1 MSTVIKLFN
10 SLIIVVA
17 LVSSASLLAS
27 RCTPA
32 QKLSGSAGL
41 EGFVLPAEAS
51 TWLSAVRIEL
61 MQARCSS
68 RSQYS
73 GQLTGNKYLE
83 LTFPSLMD
91 CLHARH

>member
-1 MSTVIKLFN
+1 MKLFN
-10 SLIIVVA
+10 SIIIVVA
-17 LVSSASLLAS
+17 LVSGASLLAS

-32 QKLSGSAGL
+32 RKIAGSAGL
-41 EGFVLPAEAS
+41 VGFVLPAEAA
-51 TWLSAVRIEL
+51 TRLSAVRVEL
-61 MQARCSS
+61 LQARCSS

-83 LTFPSLMD
+83 LAFPSSMD